1 MVFCLLISLPGFSQD
16 TTHHLAPKKAT
27 VKKSSQ
33 PVLKKET
40 TYTYTNKIHKAHVK
54 KPIYRDTR
62 LGSSTKK
69 YNTYKKN
76 DNGAGAVTTSPK

>member
-1 MVFCLLISLPGFSQD
+1 MVLCLLISLSGFSQD
-16 TTHHLAPKKAT
+16 TTHHLASKKAT
-27 VKKSSQ
+27 PNKSSQ
-33 PVLKKET
+33 PGLKKET
-40 TYTYTNKIHKAHVK
+40 TYSYPKKVYKKPVK
-54 KPIYRDTR
+54 KPMYRDTR